1 MEQNIKV
8 SILVPFY
15 NVEKYV
21 GRCVESLFTQTYKNI
36 EYVFV
41 NDCTPD
47 KSMDVINEYIIKYG
61 VSEQC
66 KIIVHEENKGRK
78 VRMLLWQIE
87 SYSSVSWCFWPFFL

>member
-1 MEQNIKV
+1 MENSIKV

-21 GRCVESLFTQTYKNI
+21 GKCVESLFTQTYSNI

-47 KSMDVINEYIIKYG
+47 RSMDVIQEHIEKYDM
-61 VSEQC
+61 SNA
-66 KIIVHEENKGRK
+66 K
-78 VRMLLWQIE
+78 
-87 SYSSVSWCFWPFFL
+87 